1 VSRYVL
7 PDLPYDYGALEPHI
21 SGKIMELHHDKH
33 HRKYCETAN
42 ECIEKMIELRKKQD
56 FAGIAALEQKLA
68 FNVSGHV
75 LHSLFWQNM
84 RPGGGG
90 QPQGELL
97 EVIQRDFG
105 GFEPFKKQLVQ
116 AASTIMGSGW
126 SALVWDPVIQRLGT
140 TQIHDHQN
148 EVTQGSVPLLVLD
161 AWEHAYY
168 LQYQT
173 AKEKYLDAIWN
184 VWNWD
189 DVARRLE
196 RARALDLG
204 LEHSA
209 QGVAAGQGQPAPLTH

>member
-33 HRKYCETAN
+33 HRKYVETAN
-42 ECIEKMIELRKKQD
+42 ECIEKMIDLRKKQD
-56 FAGIAALEQKLA
+56 FAGIAALEHKLA

-84 RPGGGG
+84 SPNGGDE
-90 QPQGELL
+90 PEGELL
-97 EVIQRDFG
+97 ELIERDFG
-105 GFEPFKKQLVQ
+105 GFDALKKQMVE

-126 SALVWDPVIQRLGT
+126 SALVWDPIIQRLGT
-140 TQIHDHQN
+140 TQIHDHQSQ
-148 EVTQGSVPLLVLD
+148 VTQGSVPLLVLD

-173 AKEKYLDAIWN
+173 AKDKYFEAIWN

-189 DVARRLE
+189 DVSQRLE
-196 RARALDLG
+196 RARNLDLR
-204 LEHSA
+204 LEHTA
-209 QGVAAGQGQPAPLTH
+209 RDAREPAGAPMTH